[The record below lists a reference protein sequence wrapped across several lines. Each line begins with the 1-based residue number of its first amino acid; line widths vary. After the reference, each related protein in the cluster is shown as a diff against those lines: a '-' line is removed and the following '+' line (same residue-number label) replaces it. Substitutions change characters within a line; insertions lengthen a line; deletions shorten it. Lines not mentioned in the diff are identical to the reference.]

1 MVTSQPRFDLLTETW
16 IPTLDLQGRP
26 VTLSLLDVFR
36 RAHELKEIRDAS
48 PLVTYGLYRL
58 LQAIVQDSV
67 NPREKRD
74 WFDHFRKNR
83 FDDAFIDRLLRVDGD
98 RFDLFHPTCPF
109 GQSGDLPMFLDA
121 KERKAFEPEPTTVGR
136 LRAEI
141 PSVTNVNHFRHAYDE
156 RQAFCPQCLARSI
169 VTLAPFAKI
178 DGRGYMAS
186 INGSPPVYVY
196 YIGDSLFHTLA
207 WNLVLPN
214 YRPKSST
221 GNDPPSWR
229 GDGKVPAAAL
239 KRDAGL
245 VAGLTWQPRRLRLLP
260 GPSGNCSLCGMPADV
275 LVHEILW
282 AQGYSRPKDS
292 VWWRDPFVAYTKGGK
307 DQPRALQPRED
318 RVLWRDYA
326 ELFLPHSGEEGRHPA
341 AIVQQVSDLIE
352 DDDELTNPTFDCFTY
367 RTDNAKVLEWRQE
380 TLPFSPRLM
389 SQEPRSQALR
399 TSLSRAEEVGS
410 LMKQTLKKLYPRDGK
425 GNRSAFVSLID
436 LCLNSYWSALAEPF
450 RQLVINLDSP
460 TTDRE
465 ILERAWA
472 EVVRCQATTA
482 IEFLIDSLDANAES
496 LKRAAMARRLF
507 YGGLKKKLPQVSV
520 A

>member
-1 MVTSQPRFDLLTETW
+1 M
-16 IPTLDLQGRP
+16 
-26 VTLSLLDVFR
+26 R

-48 PLVTYGLYRL
+48 PLVTFGLYRL
-58 LQAIVQDSV
+58 LQAIAQDLV
-67 NPREKRD
+67 NPQEKRD
-74 WFDHFRKNR
+74 WFNHFRKNR
-83 FDDAFIDRLLRVDGD
+83 FDDAFIDRFLKLDEE
-98 RFDLFHPTCPF
+98 RFDLFHPTYPF

-121 KERKAFEPEPTTVGR
+121 KERRALEPTTVGR

-141 PSVTNVNHFRHAYDE
+141 PSVTNVNHFRHVYDE
-156 RQAFCPQCLARSI
+156 RLAFCPQCLARSI

-186 INGSPPVYVY
+186 INGNPPVYVY

-214 YRPKSST
+214 YRPKSSA
-221 GNDPPSWR
+221 GNDSPSWR
-229 GDGKVPAAAL
+229 GDGKVPASTL

-245 VAGLTWQPRRLRLLP
+245 VAGLTWQPRRMRLLP

-292 VWWRDPFVAYTKGGK
+292 AWWRDPFVAYTKGSSA
-307 DQPRALQPRED
+307 QPRAFQPRED

-352 DDDELTNPTFDCFTY
+352 DGHELPTPTFDCFAY
-367 RTDNAKVLEWRQE
+367 RTDNAKVFEWRQE
-380 TLPFSPRLM
+380 SLPFSPRIM
-389 SQEPRSQALR
+389 YEEPRSQALK
-399 TSLSRAEEVGS
+399 TALSQAEGVGS
-410 LMKQTLKKLYPRDGK
+410 LMKQTLKKLYPREGK
-425 GNRSAFVSLID
+425 GNRKAFENLID
-436 LCLNSYWSALAEPF
+436 LCQHSYWSALAEPF
-450 RQLVINLDSP
+450 RQLVINLDSATSDP
-460 TTDRE
+460 ET
-465 ILERAWA
+465 LEREWTG
-472 EVVRCQATTA
+472 VVRHQAKTA
-482 IEFLIDSLDANAES
+482 IEILIDSLDANAEA
-496 LKRAAMARRLF
+496 LQRAALARHLF

-520 A
+520 S